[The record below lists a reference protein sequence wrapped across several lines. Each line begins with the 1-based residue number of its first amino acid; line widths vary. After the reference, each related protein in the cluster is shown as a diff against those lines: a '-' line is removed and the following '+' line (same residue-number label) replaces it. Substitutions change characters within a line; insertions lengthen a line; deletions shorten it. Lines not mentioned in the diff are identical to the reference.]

1 MTCSFHLAKLS
12 LYSIYWRPDLCMFSQ
27 NVVDLHCLQSNWH
40 VLINPYFFLWKYVKI
55 FFHTGGCFSCFA
67 SNLQNNFPSG
77 RDPIPLR
84 QSDSVLHVS
93 FKSRCLVPSL
103 PKSNSHQ
110 FVYNS
115 DLLFFSAAVTVIWAF
130 VIRLDV
136 CFTCFWLDGWG
147 CCWWVGGHPW

>member
-1 MTCSFHLAKLS
+1 MIICFDIQRIIFCTSSKNDIYLAKLS
-12 LYSIYWRPDLCMFSQ
+12 IYCPQRPDIYMFSQ
-27 NVVDLHCLQSNWH
+27 NALSAKQSTCPH
-40 VLINPYFFLWKYVKI
+40 KPI
-55 FFHTGGCFSCFA
+55 FFALKNMLKYSFIQEDLFHVFA

-103 PKSNSHQ
+103 PNSNSHQ

-115 DLLFFSAAVTVIWAF
+115 DLRIFSEAVTVIWAF
-130 VIRLDV
+130 VIGLDV
-136 CFTCFWLDGWG
+136 CFTCFWLDG
-147 CCWWVGGHPW
+147 